1 MWDSKGVLFVAIF
14 AALAM
19 VSAGSGVFPSSS
31 KQESR
36 SVSGDV
42 QELTPLIRSVEGP
55 ELFKAYCAT
64 CHGLDGRGNGPA
76 AAAMKTK
83 PADLTVLAK
92 SNRGQFPT
100 AQVRDTITGEK
111 VIASHGSRE
120 MPIWGPIFHQVEAD
134 VDRGHVRVENLMKY
148 LESIQ
153 TVGGDKKQVKSLS
166 QTVAPKEPSGNEI
179 FRQDCAVCHVSGAN
193 SPAVPSPFRTPPDLS
208 TLAQRHGGKFPET
221 YVKEVLQNGVELPAH
236 GPAEMPIWGTD
247 FVAKDKLTEQQV
259 GLRIAELTDYL
270 KSIQAK

>member
-1 MWDSKGVLFVAIF
+1 MWVLFVAIF

-42 QELTPLIRSVEGP
+42 RELTPLIRSVEGP

-64 CHGLDGRGNGPA
+64 CHGLDGKGNGPA
-76 AAAMKTK
+76 AVAMKTK
-83 PADLTVLAK
+83 PADLTLLSR

-120 MPIWGPIFHQVEAD
+120 MPIWGPIFHQIEAD
-134 VDRGHVRVENLMKY
+134 VDRGHVRIENLTKY

-153 TVGGDKKQVKSLS
+153 TVGGDKKQLKSLS
-166 QTVAPKEPSGNEI
+166 QTVAPKEPSGTEI

-208 TLAQRHGGKFPET
+208 TLAQRHGGKFPEM
-221 YVKEVLQNGVELPAH
+221 YVREVLQNGVELPAH
-236 GPAEMPIWGTD
+236 GPAEMPIWGSD
-247 FVAKDKLTEQQV
+247 FVAKDKLTEKQV
-259 GLRIAELTDYL
+259 GFRIAELTDYL